1 MHTISESQSPST
13 FTILAVLNFAC
24 GCVSV
29 KIIQVTGPT
38 KFKVHT
44 SAPVIAI
51 IIILAGAARI
61 QRASTA
67 RALRRPRS
75 CDSVSTMEL
84 PQ

>member
-24 GCVSV
+24 GCVFV

-51 IIILAGAARI
+51 IY
-61 QRASTA
+61 
-67 RALRRPRS
+67 
-75 CDSVSTMEL
+75 
-84 PQ
+84 